1 MYKQKYIIGEKK
13 ESKSEFQKS
22 LGELKGDSDLIL
34 EVLDS
39 VLLNQHN
46 ILGRLSG
53 CNIGKVQENLT
64 IMELKSTFPNDQFSD
79 EESDRHG
86 TDIISTIWESGVN
99 LGNVTISVKHQN
111 RWSSEFVTQLEKN
124 IADDK
129 TRWGFLVTIKFPADA
144 LNNNIWTARTGSGR
158 LILLVKPQFASI
170 AYYAIRTIIIYESQL
185 KKILIMQNIKR
196 GSNSK
201 NSNKKI
207 TVKDDIKHRK
217 VKQSD

>member
-1 MYKQKYIIGEKK
+1 MSKQKYIIAEGK
-13 ESKSEFQKS
+13 ERKSEFQKS
-22 LGELKGDSDLIL
+22 LGELKGDSNLIL

-39 VLLNQHN
+39 VLLNQHS
-46 ILGRLSG
+46 ILDRLSG

-79 EESDRHG
+79 EESDKHG

-111 RWSSEFVTQLEKN
+111 RWSSEFVKQLEKN
-124 IADDK
+124 ITDDD
-129 TRWGFLVTIKFPADA
+129 TRWGFLVTTKFPADA
-144 LNNNIWTARTGSGR
+144 LNDNIWTARTGYGR

-185 KKILIMQNIKR
+185 KKIITIENIKN
-196 GSNSK
+196 NSSFK

-207 TVKDDIKHRK
+207 TVKDNIKHRK
-217 VKQSD
+217 MK